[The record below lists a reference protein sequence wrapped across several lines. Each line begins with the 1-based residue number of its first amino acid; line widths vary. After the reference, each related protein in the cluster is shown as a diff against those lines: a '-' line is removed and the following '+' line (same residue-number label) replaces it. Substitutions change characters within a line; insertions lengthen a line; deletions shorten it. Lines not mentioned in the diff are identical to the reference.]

1 MMRNP
6 KFRYVAPTSVD
17 EALRVLADHGP
28 EAMPIA
34 GGTDLIPKMKR
45 RQFEPKVVIGLSR
58 LRELASIDGD
68 PASGLVVGAGVTL
81 AELRDNAT
89 VRQAYPAVSRTMS
102 LIANPLIQNMGTI
115 GGNLCL
121 DTRCNYYDQ
130 THSWRESIDFCMKKE
145 GKICWVA
152 PSSPRCWAVTS
163 TDSAPLLIAMDAR
176 VTLRSVRGDREI
188 PAGDLFR
195 DDGMRWLDKEP
206 DELLT
211 AVRLPAVNGW
221 RATYRKLRRRGS
233 IDFPV
238 LGVGAWARFEGD
250 RVAEARIVLGAVG
263 SRPHEVPE
271 ASSALIGRPLDADS
285 IASAAE
291 AAYARGKPL
300 DNTDFMMNWR
310 KRMIREY
317 VTRALGDLGSPIPA
331 A

>member
-6 KFRYVAPTSVD
+6 RFRYVAPSSLE
-17 EALRVLADHGP
+17 EALRVLAEHGP
-28 EAMPIA
+28 DAMPIA
-34 GGTDLIPKMKR
+34 GGTDLVPKMKR
-45 RQFEPKVVIGLSR
+45 RQFEPKVVVGLSR
-58 LRELASIDGD
+58 LRELAFVEGS
-68 PASGLVVGAGVTL
+68 PQTGLSLGAGVTL
-81 AELRDNAT
+81 AELRDSPV
-89 VRQAYPAVSRTMS
+89 VRLAYPSLSRTMA

-130 THSWRESIDFCMKKE
+130 THSWRQSIDFCMKKD

-163 TDSAPLLIAMDAR
+163 TDSAPLLIAMGAR
-176 VTLRSVRGDREI
+176 VTLRSVRGERTI
-188 PAGDLFR
+188 PIAQLFR
-195 DDGMRWLDKEP
+195 DDGMRWLNKAP

-211 AVRLPAVNGW
+211 AVRLPPVDGW

-238 LGVGAWARFEGD
+238 LGVGAWVRFDRG

-263 SRPHEVPE
+263 SMPQEVPE
-271 ASSALIGRPLDADS
+271 AAEALIGRELTVETIGA
-285 IASAAE
+285 AAE
-291 AAYARGKPL
+291 AAYVRGKPL

-317 VTRALGDLGSPIPA
+317 VTRALRDLTAG
-331 A
+331 

>member
-6 KFRYVAPTSVD
+6 RFRYVAPGSLED
-17 EALRVLADHGP
+17 ALRVLAEHGP

-34 GGTDLIPKMKR
+34 GGTDLVPKMKR
-45 RQFEPKVVIGLSR
+45 RQFEPKVVVGLSR
-58 LRELASIDGD
+58 LRELALVEGSPDT
-68 PASGLVVGAGVTL
+68 GLTVGAGVTL
-81 AELRDNAT
+81 AELKDMP
-89 VRQAYPAVSRTMS
+89 VIRQAYPSVSRTMA

-130 THSWRESIDFCMKKE
+130 TQSWRESIDFCMKKD

-163 TDSAPLLIAMDAR
+163 TDSAPLLIAMGAR
-176 VTLRSVRGDREI
+176 VTLRSVRGERTI
-188 PAGDLFR
+188 PAGELFV
-195 DDGMRWLDKEP
+195 DDGMRWLNKQP

-238 LGVGAWARFEGD
+238 LGVGAWARFDGK
-250 RVAEARIVLGAVG
+250 RVVEARIVLGAVG
-263 SRPHEVPE
+263 SRPQEVLE
-271 ASSALIGRPLDADS
+271 AAAALMGRELDGET
-285 IASAAE
+285 IAAAAE
-291 AAYARGKPL
+291 AAYIRGKPL
-300 DNTDFMMNWR
+300 DNTDFMMSWR

-317 VTRALGDLGSPIPA
+317 VTRALSDLA
-331 A
+331 AG